1 MTDQK
6 QPGQEVATA
15 KTPSKMTQLRTGLE
29 AMAGELKSSLPANIS
44 PDKFISTAITGI
56 RTSKDPKKLLDAD
69 RRSLYNAVQTAAAY
83 GLVLDGREAALVPFK
98 DQVQF
103 MPMVQGLVKLARNS
117 GLISTIIAE
126 VVYSKDRFSYKI
138 GVDESPIHEP
148 DWFADDRGEPV
159 GVWALVT
166 LSDGSKIHAIMPK
179 KRVLEIASGS
189 KNSEQYNPKTGKHF
203 TEWWKKTAIKNVL
216 KYAPKAT
223 ELEKLERLTA
233 HDNKAQGYV
242 DEETGEVIEGTASAA
257 EPKKRGTR
265 ASRAVKAAAGGD
277 AAATTMKAA
286 IDEGLVDDP
295 KGGAIDADYTEVHHS
310 DESGQDGDDGYYDE
324 EEIPV

>member
-6 QPGQEVATA
+6 TPGQEVANTKA
-15 KTPSKMTQLRTGLE
+15 PSKMTQLRTGLE
-29 AMAGELKSSLPANIS
+29 AMAAELKTALPSNIT

-56 RTSKDPKKLLDAD
+56 RTAKDPKKLIDAD

-83 GLVLDGREAALVPFK
+83 GLILDGREAALVPFGDK
-98 DQVQF
+98 VQF
-103 MPMVQGLVKLARNS
+103 MPMVQGLVKMARNS

-126 VVYSKDRFSYKI
+126 VVYSKDKFSYKI

-148 DWFADDRGEPV
+148 DWFADDRGDPV

-166 LSDGSKIHAIMPK
+166 LADGSKIHAIMPK
-179 KRVLEIASGS
+179 KRVMEIASTS
-189 KNSEQYNPKTGKHF
+189 ANKAQYDPKTGKHF

-223 ELEKLERLTA
+223 ELEKLERLSA
-233 HDNKAQGYV
+233 LDDKNEGFIDH
-242 DEETGEVIEGTASAA
+242 ETGEIIEGHSDEA
-257 EPKKRGTR
+257 PKKGRGTR
-265 ASRAVKAAAGGD
+265 ASRAVKKATTGD
-277 AAATTMKAA
+277 PAATTMKAA

-295 KGGAIDADYTEVHHS
+295 NGGAIDADYTEVGG
-310 DESGQDGDDGYYDE
+310 DAGQDDGEYYDE